1 MTNKLLKIALIG
13 KTNAGK
19 STLINSLIGE
29 KVSIINKKIN
39 TTKDLIIG
47 ILNVENT
54 QLVFYDTP
62 GSNILKT
69 SDLSQKSLKINTWN
83 AIEEVDYIIYIIDAY
98 KFDLDLILLE
108 LNKINEANKPIILIF
123 NKIDLI
129 NNKEILPHIS
139 KIDKLNLVS
148 DFFNISA
155 KYNKGLDQLLSFLKN
170 KSLNKKWLYD
180 DQQITNK
187 DDVFISNECTRNSLL
202 KYLHEVIPY
211 RLNVKNIIFKFIK
224 KNELKI
230 KQSIEITNLRY
241 KSIILGKNGQTIKR
255 IRESSQIEISD
266 ILKVKVHLYLQ
277 VNKIDE

>member
-98 KFDLDLILLE
+98 KFDLNLILLE

-155 KYNKGLDQLLSFLKN
+155 KYNKGLDQLLKN

-202 KYLHEVIPY
+202 KYLHEEIPY

>member
-1 MTNKLLKIALIG
+1 MINKLIKIALIG

-47 ILNVENT
+47 ILNIENT
-54 QLVFYDTP
+54 QLIFYDTP

-69 SDLSQKSLKINTWN
+69 NDLTQKTLKINTWN
-83 AIEEVDYIIYIIDAY
+83 AIEQVDYIIYIIDVF
-98 KFDLDLILLE
+98 KFNLNLTLLE
-108 LNKINEANKPIILIF
+108 LNKINEAKKPIILIF

-129 NNKEILPHIS
+129 DNKEILPHIL

-155 KYNKGLDQLLSFLKN
+155 KFNKGLDRLLIFLKS
-170 KSLNKKWLYD
+170 KALNKKWLYD
-180 DQQITNK
+180 HQQITDK
-187 DDVFISNECTRNSLL
+187 DDIFISNECTRNALL
-202 KYLHEVIPY
+202 KYLHEEIPY
-211 RLNVKNIIFKFIK
+211 KLNVKNKIFKFIK

-230 KQSIEITNLRY
+230 KQSIEINNLRY
-241 KSIILGKNGQTIKR
+241 KSIILGKNGQTIKK

-266 ILKVKVHLYLQ
+266 ILEVKVHLYLQ

>member
-1 MTNKLLKIALIG
+1 M
-13 KTNAGK
+13 
-19 STLINSLIGE
+19 
-29 KVSIINKKIN
+29 
-39 TTKDLIIG
+39 
-47 ILNVENT
+47 
-54 QLVFYDTP
+54 
-62 GSNILKT
+62 
-69 SDLSQKSLKINTWN
+69 
-83 AIEEVDYIIYIIDAY
+83 
-98 KFDLDLILLE
+98 
-108 LNKINEANKPIILIF
+108 
-123 NKIDLI
+123 
-129 NNKEILPHIS
+129 
-139 KIDKLNLVS
+139 
-148 DFFNISA
+148 
-155 KYNKGLDQLLSFLKN
+155 
-170 KSLNKKWLYD
+170 NKKWLYD

-202 KYLHEVIPY
+202 KYLHEEIPY